1 MEDLTKKKQEEEDAG
16 LAETARELGL
26 KAAAKKLDRRSR
38 RWVQFWLTSEEYI
51 ELSTLMARRSW
62 TKQEFLSSV
71 VKNLLQKEKEQENE
85 QH

>member
-1 MEDLTKKKQEEEDAG
+1 VEDLDKKKQEAEDAE
-16 LAETARELGL
+16 LAEAARELGL
-26 KAAAKKLDRRSR
+26 KAAAKRLDRRSR
-38 RWVQFWLTSEEYI
+38 RWVQFWLPSEEYI
-51 ELSTLMARRSW
+51 ELSKLMARRSW